1 MRLQELLSV
10 WLEQPTPI
18 MNGLKE
24 VQRRLFTKIVK
35 RLGWEFPEGEDPST
49 VNLRAVAIR
58 FAGRAGD
65 PEYVLWNDIFCYL
78 KPPLLR
84 TYWFIGAILIS

>member
-1 MRLQELLSV
+1 MSLRLQELLSV

-35 RLGWEFPEGEDPST
+35 RLGWEFPEGEDPAT

-65 PEYVLWNDIFCYL
+65 PE
-78 KPPLLR
+78 
-84 TYWFIGAILIS
+84 

>member
-1 MRLQELLSV
+1 
-10 WLEQPTPI
+10 

-35 RLGWEFPEGEDPST
+35 RLGWDSLKEGEDQAT
-49 VNLRAVAIR
+49 ENLRALAIR

-65 PEYVLWNDIFCYL
+65 PE
-78 KPPLLR
+78 
-84 TYWFIGAILIS
+84 

>member
-1 MRLQELLSV
+1 VWAEVSLRLQELLAV

-35 RLGWEFPEGEDPST
+35 RLGWNFPPGEDTST
-49 VNLRAVAIR
+49 GNLRAVAIR

-65 PEYVLWNDIFCYL
+65 PE
-78 KPPLLR
+78 
-84 TYWFIGAILIS
+84 